1 MLPLLAGRRQLR
13 CERSMHMKRY
23 VIRRM
28 ISLIPMLLVLSF
40 FSFLL
45 LDMAPGDPVEK
56 KLMSQG
62 IAVTKEVLEAERIRM
77 GLDRPFLA
85 RYFSWL
91 LGALHGDLG
100 ISYKDG
106 LSVAGKLADGLQ
118 NTIRLASFSL
128 LLAVL
133 VSIPV
138 SIVSAVKQD
147 SFFDTVSGFFAFVSN
162 SIPNFLVS
170 VLLMYL
176 FCIRLKLFPVIAGN
190 SLQGLFLPV
199 VSLAIPMTGRF
210 IRQFRAE
217 IIDQLDQDY
226 VTGIR
231 ARGVLEHLV
240 LFSNVLRNSMGHM
253 ITIIGLSI
261 GTLMGGSVVIETI
274 FRWAGVGKLVM
285 ESITARDYPVVQGFV
300 LLMGTIYL
308 VIGIITDLIFV
319 TLDPRTEI
327 TS

>member
-13 CERSMHMKRY
+13 CKRSVHMKRY
-23 VIRRM
+23 VIKRM

-56 KLMSQG
+56 KLASQG
-62 IAVTKEVLEAERIRM
+62 IAITKEVLEAERIRM

-147 SFFDTVSGFFAFVSN
+147 SFFDTISGFFAFVSN

-170 VLLMYL
+170 VLLMSL
-176 FCIRLKLFPVIAGN
+176 FCIRLKLFPVIAAN

-199 VSLAIPMTGRF
+199 ISLAIPMTGRF

-217 IIDQLDQDY
+217 IIDQLEQDY

-240 LFSNVLRNSMGHM
+240 LFCNVLRNSMGHM